1 VSTDPHRGPAAPAKP
16 VRPLAPDDLRAATF
30 ERAPFGRRGY
40 DEYAVGRYLHRVAG
54 EIAVRDDAIDR
65 LLHENDK
72 LKHSLREWH
81 RQMVGYDGVDLVALA
96 QQEIEQQIAQTEQ
109 YSREREEE
117 AARLYDEILA
127 EAHERADEVTRSAEA
142 AAVATEARSSAR
154 SPGLSGLS
162 GRPAAPDPDQLA
174 RQRTFVMALLQALE
188 ALATQVDAT
197 RRAFSVEVDKLD
209 ILGVGDVAAVTG
221 PVAVVPDIVGDGGGD
236 EAGELGEETG
246 DVGGSPGPYADL
258 GDPVDDGFS

>member
-1 VSTDPHRGPAAPAKP
+1 VPAKP
-16 VRPLAPDDLRAATF
+16 VRPLAPDDLREATF

-40 DEYAVGRYLHRVAG
+40 DEYAVGRYLHRIAG

-142 AAVATEARSSAR
+142 AAVATEARSSVR
-154 SPGLSGLS
+154 SPGLSGLPGPS
-162 GRPAAPDPDQLA
+162 GPSGLPSGPDPDQLA

-197 RRAFSVEVDKLD
+197 RRAFSVEVDQLD

-221 PVAVVPDIVGDGGGD
+221 PVAVVPDVVPDLGEVGDAD
-236 EAGELGEETG
+236 
-246 DVGGSPGPYADL
+246 DVGGSPGPYADG